1 MAKLTLHIYK
11 KHTNNM
17 AISNRWNDHK
27 DEDIAN
33 KLFERLKLVNSF
45 NGVSEEEFVAELNRI
60 IHSNPSK
67 NILVIMN
74 TISSAVSVFKR
85 VKVPEEEKF
94 HISSEMGSDERQQR
108 ITIISDRLKRRK
120 RTILISNQGG
130 KANIY
135 FDFDIVFRD
144 LAPIDLMKQEIMVR
158 HNHNNENTSSREVY
172 VFAMYDD
179 SINYFANRIYG
190 NALIEKTRE
199 ALL

>member
-1 MAKLTLHIYK
+1 MS
-11 KHTNNM
+11 
-17 AISNRWNDHK
+17 ISNKWNDHNGK
-27 DEDIAN
+27 GITNE
-33 KLFERLKLVNSF
+33 LFETLKLLDSLK
-45 NGVSEEEFVAELNRI
+45 GMSEDEFVAELNRI
-60 IHSNPSK
+60 IPSNPSK
-67 NILVIMN
+67 NILVIVN
-74 TISSAVSVFKR
+74 TIPSAVSVFER

-94 HISSEMGSDERQQR
+94 YISPEMRPTERQQR
-108 ITIISDRLKRRK
+108 IKIISDRLERRK
-120 RTILISNQGG
+120 RTILISSQGE
-130 KANIY
+130 KDNID